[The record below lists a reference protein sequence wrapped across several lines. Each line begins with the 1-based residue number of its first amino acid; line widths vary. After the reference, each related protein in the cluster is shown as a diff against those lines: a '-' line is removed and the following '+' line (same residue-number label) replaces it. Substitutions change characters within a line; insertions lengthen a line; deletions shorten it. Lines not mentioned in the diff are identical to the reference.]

1 MINKLQSLP
10 SWHETAVIIA
20 DDDSDGWYDHQMPPI
35 VNQSSSP
42 DDALTGTSC
51 GDGSAALAG
60 LTAAHAQGRCGYGP
74 RLPLLLISPYAK
86 SNYVDH
92 TLTDQTSILRF
103 VEDNWLGGQR
113 IGNGSFD
120 AIAGSINGMFNFTA
134 PMNQK
139 LYLDANGEP
148 THGYYFGL

>member
-1 MINKLQSLP
+1 
-10 SWHETAVIIA
+10 
-20 DDDSDGWYDHQMPPI
+20 MPPI

-51 GDGSAALAG
+51 GDGSSALPG
-60 LTAAHAQGRCGYGP
+60 ITAAHAQGRCGYGP

-113 IGNGSFD
+113 IGGGSFD
-120 AIAGSINGMFNFTA
+120 AIAGSVNGMFNFTA
-134 PMNQK
+134 PVNHT
-139 LYLDANGEP
+139 LFLDANGEP
-148 THGYYFGL
+148 TTGYYFGL